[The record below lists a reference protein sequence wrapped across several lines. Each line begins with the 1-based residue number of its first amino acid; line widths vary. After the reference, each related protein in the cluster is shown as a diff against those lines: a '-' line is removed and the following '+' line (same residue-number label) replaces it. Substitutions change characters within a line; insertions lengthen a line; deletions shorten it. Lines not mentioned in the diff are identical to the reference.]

1 MFFGIGK
8 KKETIVYAPISGRVR
23 SLSSLKDET
32 FRSGVLGPGIAIVP
46 DNGRVVAPADGT
58 LSQMFDTGHAFSMLT
73 SSGAE
78 LLVHVGL
85 DTVRLKGKHFTRIG
99 KTGDAIKTGEHMI
112 DFEEEAVRGEGYDT
126 SIVVVV
132 LNQDDFKKI
141 RFTEEESVQAGSP
154 LIWLESK

>member
-1 MFFGIGK
+1 MFFGFGK
-8 KKETIVYAPISGRVR
+8 KKETIVLAPISGKVR
-23 SLSSLKDET
+23 PLSSLQDET
-32 FRSGVLGPGIAIVP
+32 FRSGILGPGIAIVP
-46 DNGRVVAPADGT
+46 EDGRVTAPADGT

-73 SSGAE
+73 SAGAE

-99 KTGDAIKTGEHMI
+99 KTGDTVKAGDHMI
-112 DFEEEAVRGEGYDT
+112 DFDKDAVRGEGYDP

-132 LNQDDFKKI
+132 LNPDHFKKI
-141 RFTEEESVQAGSP
+141 RFTEEEFVQAGSP